1 MTWWKRSVGLSVA
14 WVFAAI
20 GPAFGIDPPQ
30 PAPSAPMVTKV
41 FDVTELV
48 CVPGDFKLDAR
59 GGHSSSAPPE
69 AVCADRLVSNITAMI
84 APGTWACDG
93 GAGRIEY
100 FERARSLVVC
110 HDKATAERVA
120 AALEK
125 LKKRQETTVAFTSRI
140 VRVPAGTCDATLIG
154 MGIETCGRGLGA
166 MLATLNP
173 AQAGTL
179 LKSVMGDTAAE
190 VLQLPKMAVFH
201 GQTATV
207 AAEEETPAHDRV
219 YTLADGVGYS
229 IPDSTKERR
238 IGVGVT
244 VCPLVA
250 ADRQSVRVRLCWED
264 CSQLPGKVTLGS
276 GSKVTLKSFKDG
288 EPAGPATVELRE
300 TAQTFSLKTCQN
312 TVDFRDGGTA
322 LFDLG
327 IRKKGEQR
335 EQSYLMLSARVL
347 WDETEKRVQVM
358 SVPAPPVAVVA
369 PMPIV
374 VPPPAATASYPYH
387 AVALPPVHPAVGPQV
402 YAQML
407 LFKTTL
413 DGAKKHGLTDAQAL
427 LNETQFESLRAE
439 FTKKTQFEVLTATQ
453 MMLLDKQVGYFQDGM
468 TDGSRGE
475 KIRVTP
481 TFSADRKS
489 VRLRVEAECTGP
501 GKSCCDVETT
511 LPDGGTAC
519 HPLVS
524 KAEEQSNDE
533 RMFLVV
539 TPRFVRTSE
548 DKNCVAVAC
557 CTGEAPVMPP
567 PPHAV
572 QPPAAPPTAVFNAP
586 QVHAEMLVVKLTPE
600 VAKAHE
606 LNDVVTHCDAMLV
619 EKLRATCALKSRGCA
634 VISSPQMM
642 LLDGQIG
649 YFQCGFPEYRNV
661 MSRISDPQAGE
672 LPDPCLQT
680 LRLTPRISE
689 DQRHV
694 QIKLQAECKEP
705 YTVGDSGAKSC
716 DVQSTVPVGR
726 AAIVLLRSKGQTEC
740 GTYVIVSPKIVRS
753 IEDRDRAV
761 QAMLNG
767 RPVQSLPVPTVHPQ
781 PMLSPVPA
789 QGVAFSALGYQRID
803 STPADRKAKAAEWV
817 AAYEKA
823 CAGAK
828 GPSPAECALRALA
841 EDPRCFVRPAGK

>member
-14 WVFAAI
+14 WVLAAT
-20 GPAFGIDPPQ
+20 GPAFGIDPPTV
-30 PAPSAPMVTKV
+30 APMAPMVTKV

-59 GGHSSSAPPE
+59 GGHTTSSPSE

-110 HDKATAERVA
+110 HDKATAEQVA

-154 MGIETCGRGLGA
+154 MGIETCGRGPGA

-173 AQAGTL
+173 VQAGTL
-179 LKSVMGDTAAE
+179 LKSVMGDKTAE

-207 AAEEETPAHDRV
+207 AAEEERPAHDRV

-229 IPDSTKERR
+229 IPDSTERRR

-264 CSQLPGKVTLGS
+264 CSHLPGKVTLGS
-276 GSKVTLKSFKDG
+276 GSKVTLASFKDG

-322 LFDLG
+322 LIDLG
-327 IRKKGEQR
+327 IRKKGDQR
-335 EQSYLMLSARVL
+335 EQSYLMLSACVL
-347 WDETEKRVQVM
+347 RDETEKLVREK
-358 SVPAPPVAVVA
+358 SIPAPPVAVVA
-369 PMPIV
+369 PMPIA
-374 VPPPAATASYPYH
+374 VPPPAATASCPYH
-387 AVALPPVHPAVGPQV
+387 AVALPPVRPTEGQQV
-402 YAQML
+402 YTHML

-413 DGAKKHGLTDAQAL
+413 DGAKKHGLTDAKTL

-439 FTKKTQFEVLTATQ
+439 FTKKTQFEVLSAPQ
-453 MMLLDKQVGYFQDGM
+453 MMLLDRQVGYFQDGM
-468 TDGSRGE
+468 TDGSQGE
-475 KIRVTP
+475 TIRVTP
-481 TFSADRKS
+481 TFSADQKF
-489 VRLRVEAECTGP
+489 VRLKLEAECAGH
-501 GKSCCDVETT
+501 GKPCCDVEMT

-519 HPLVS
+519 HALAPKVGEL
-524 KAEEQSNDE
+524 SNDE

-539 TPRFVRTSE
+539 TPRFVRTPE
-548 DKNCVAVAC
+548 DKTCLTAAGCAGV
-557 CTGEAPVMPP
+557 PP
-567 PPHAV
+567 ALSPLHAV
-572 QPPAAPPTAVFNAP
+572 VPP
-586 QVHAEMLVVKLTPE
+586 
-600 VAKAHE
+600 
-606 LNDVVTHCDAMLV
+606 
-619 EKLRATCALKSRGCA
+619 
-634 VISSPQMM
+634 
-642 LLDGQIG
+642 
-649 YFQCGFPEYRNV
+649 
-661 MSRISDPQAGE
+661 
-672 LPDPCLQT
+672 
-680 LRLTPRISE
+680 
-689 DQRHV
+689 
-694 QIKLQAECKEP
+694 
-705 YTVGDSGAKSC
+705 
-716 DVQSTVPVGR
+716 
-726 AAIVLLRSKGQTEC
+726 
-740 GTYVIVSPKIVRS
+740 
-753 IEDRDRAV
+753 
-761 QAMLNG
+761 
-767 RPVQSLPVPTVHPQ
+767 
-781 PMLSPVPA
+781 PVPA
-789 QGVAFSALGYQRID
+789 QGIPLAAVGFRLVE

-841 EDPRCFVRPAGK
+841 EDPHCFVRPAGK